1 LDETRKNEL
10 GEKLV
15 SHSKGPMQSTVEF
28 NHYVVNGMMFLTIG
42 HDNGKRT
49 YNSGVCVTTIDGPTY
64 YGKLVRIL
72 EVQYYD
78 GTRYVLFKCDWA
90 DIRKDRGYKED
101 EYGFQLVNFKKL
113 IHTGERII
121 DDPFVLSSQV
131 SQVYYVEDDRHLD
144 WVVAVKTKTR
154 HVYNVCL
161 GEGHD
166 DDPGNY
172 KEIEP
177 FNLDVNHDV
186 DVTNENIEGARTG
199 VPTTIVHFEKSIR
212 CVC

>member
-15 SHSKGPMQSTVEF
+15 WHSKGPMQSAVEF
-28 NHYVVNGMMFLTIG
+28 NRYVVNGMMFRTIG

-49 YNSGVCVTTIDGPTY
+49 QNSGVCVTTVDDSTY

-113 IHTGERII
+113 THTGERII

-131 SQVYYVEDDRHLD
+131 SQVYYVEDERHPD

-154 HVYNVCL
+154 HVYDVGL

-172 KEIEP
+172 MEIEP
-177 FNLDVNHDV
+177 FNLNVNHDV
-186 DVTNENIEGARTG
+186 DVTNENIDGARTG
-199 VPTTIVHFEKSIR
+199 VPATIVRFEKYVR
-212 CVC
+212 CMC